1 MEMERKA
8 LLKYHDFEVLTY
20 NIPARLHVCATYP
33 SPGLFYV
40 EDEG

>member
-20 NIPARLHVCATYP
+20 KIPARLHVRATYP

>member
-1 MEMERKA
+1 MERKA

-20 NIPARLHVCATYP
+20 KIPARLHVFATYP